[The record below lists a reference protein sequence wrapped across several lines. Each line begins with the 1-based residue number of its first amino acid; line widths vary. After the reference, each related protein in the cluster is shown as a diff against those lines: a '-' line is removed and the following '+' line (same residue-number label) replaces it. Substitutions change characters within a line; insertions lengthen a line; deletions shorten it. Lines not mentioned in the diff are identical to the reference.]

1 MNEIKQEWFQKDYYK
16 VLEVPSDASEED
28 IAKSYRNLARK
39 YHPDKNSGDPSAT
52 ERFKEITG
60 AYDVLGDSGK
70 RKQYDEARRLAA
82 QGMPFGSTG
91 PRGSQSFQFSAG
103 GGLGDLFDDLL
114 RGNAQRMHFG
124 GARSAQN
131 MPFDVGAGG
140 ADFSMKGSDLHSRLT
155 ITFEEA
161 VEGATLPLKVG
172 SDAKQMKVRV
182 PPGVA
187 DGQQIR
193 LKEKGAPPSVGGGR
207 AGDLYVTVRVRPHP
221 LFGRDGNDLTLE
233 VPVSLSEAALGAK
246 VMIPTFNGSSVSLR
260 IPSGTQS
267 GQILRVRGRGLR
279 LNGKKG
285 DLFVTVKV
293 VVPSKLT
300 SSQKRALEQFA
311 DASNGVDLRE
321 HLGAT

>member
-16 VLEVPSDASEED
+16 VLEVSSDASEED
-28 IAKSYRNLARK
+28 ISKSYRKLARK
-39 YHPDKNSGDPSAT
+39 YHPDKNSGDASAT

-70 RKQYDEARRLAA
+70 RKQYDEVRRMAA

-91 PRGSQSFQFSAG
+91 PGGSRSFQFSAG

-114 RGNAQRMHFG
+114 RGNAQHMHFG
-124 GARSAQN
+124 GARTAHN
-131 MPFDVGAGG
+131 MPFDVGAGA
-140 ADFSMKGSDLHSRLT
+140 ADFPMKGSDLHSRLT

-193 LKEKGAPPSVGGGR
+193 LKGKGSPSPSGGP

-233 VPVSLSEAALGAK
+233 VPVSLSEAALGGK
-246 VMIPTFNGSSVSLR
+246 VMIPTFNGSSVSPR
-260 IPSGTQS
+260 IP
-267 GQILRVRGRGLR
+267 
-279 LNGKKG
+279 
-285 DLFVTVKV
+285 
-293 VVPSKLT
+293 
-300 SSQKRALEQFA
+300 
-311 DASNGVDLRE
+311 
-321 HLGAT
+321 

>member
-16 VLEVPSDASEED
+16 VLEVSSDASEED
-28 IAKSYRNLARK
+28 ISKSYRKLARK
-39 YHPDKNSGDPSAT
+39 YHPDKNSGDASAT

-70 RKQYDEARRLAA
+70 RKQYDEVRRMAA

-91 PRGSQSFQFSAG
+91 PGGSRSFQFSSG
-103 GGLGDLFDDLL
+103 GGLGDLLDDLL
-114 RGNAQRMHFG
+114 RGNAQHMHFG
-124 GARSAQN
+124 GARTAHN

-140 ADFSMKGSDLHSRLT
+140 ADFPMKGSDLHSRLT

-193 LKEKGAPPSVGGGR
+193 LKGKGSPSPSGGP

-267 GQILRVRGRGLR
+267 GQVLRVRGRGLR

-300 SSQKRALEQFA
+300 SPQKRALEELA
-311 DASNGVDLRE
+311 SASNGVDLRE